1 MCRLFGMSG
10 GSEPVRAT
18 FWLLQASDS
27 LSEQGRR
34 EPDGT
39 GIGFFDAAGSPV
51 VSKQPLAAYADR
63 RFAEEA
69 KHVVSR
75 TFVAHVRFAST
86 GALTVDNTH
95 PFEQDGRLF
104 AHNGVIEG
112 LPALESELGAEGM
125 ALVHGETDSE
135 RWFALITR
143 AIARADGDVA
153 AGIES
158 ATRWVAANLPLLS
171 ANFVLIEADQLWALR
186 YPDGHELHVLE
197 REAGGGGASGPAS
210 LRHRSSNG
218 QIHVASDELAQRPAV
233 VVATEPMD
241 DDPGWRELGSGQLLH
256 VDQRLHVSV
265 TTVVDRPP
273 THPLTVAD
281 LTGRAAG
288 SQADPPATHCNGR
301 LTRRRSSRPPAASA

>member
-27 LSEQGRR
+27 LSAQSRR
-34 EPDGT
+34 EPDGS
-39 GIGFFDAAGSPV
+39 GIGYFDDAGRPI
-51 VSKQPLAAYADR
+51 VSKQPLAAYHDR
-63 RFAEEA
+63 QFAQEA
-69 KHVVSR
+69 KDVQAR

-86 GALTVDNTH
+86 GALTVANTH

-112 LPALESELGAEGM
+112 LPALESELGPDGM
-125 ALVHGETDSE
+125 TPVHGDTDSE

-143 AIARADGDVA
+143 EIGRAGGDVA
-153 AGIES
+153 AGITS
-158 ATRWVAANLPLLS
+158 ATRWIAANLPLLS
-171 ANFVLIEADQLWALR
+171 ANFILIEADQLWALR

-197 REAGGGGASGPAS
+197 REAGGGQGSGPAP
-210 LRHRSSNG
+210 LAHRSSTG
-218 QIHVASDELAQRPAV
+218 HIRVASDELAQRPAV

-256 VDQRLHVSV
+256 VDPRLQATV
-265 TTVVDRPP
+265 TTIVDGRPA
-273 THPLTVAD
+273 HQLTVAD

-288 SQADPPATHCNGR
+288 SQADPPAAH
-301 LTRRRSSRPPAASA
+301 

>member
-27 LSEQGRR
+27 LSAQSRR
-34 EPDGT
+34 EPDGS
-39 GIGFFDAAGSPV
+39 GIGYFDDAGRPI
-51 VSKQPLAAYADR
+51 VSKQPLAAYEDR
-63 RFAEEA
+63 QFAQEA
-69 KHVVSR
+69 KDVQAR

-86 GALTVDNTH
+86 GALTVANTH

-112 LPALESELGAEGM
+112 LPALESELGADGM
-125 ALVHGETDSE
+125 APVNGDTDSE

-143 AIARADGDVA
+143 EIGRAGGDVA
-153 AGIES
+153 AGITS

-171 ANFVLIEADQLWALR
+171 ANFILIEADQLWALR

-197 REAGGGGASGPAS
+197 REAGGGQGSGQA
-210 LRHRSSNG
+210 LAHRSSTG
-218 QIHVASDELAQRPAV
+218 HIRVASDELAHRPAV

-256 VDQRLHVSV
+256 VDPRLQATV
-265 TTVVDRPP
+265 TTIVDGPP
-273 THPLTVAD
+273 AHQLTVAD

-288 SQADPPATHCNGR
+288 SQADPPAAH
-301 LTRRRSSRPPAASA
+301 

>member
-1 MCRLFGMSG
+1 MCRLFGMTG

-27 LSEQGRR
+27 LSEQSRR

-39 GIGFFDAAGSPV
+39 GIGFFDAEDRPV
-51 VSKQPLAAYADR
+51 VSKQPLAAYDDR

-69 KHVVSR
+69 KDVQAR

-86 GALTVDNTH
+86 GALTVANTH
-95 PFEQDGRLF
+95 PFEQAGRLF

-112 LPALESELGAEGM
+112 LPALESELGPEGM

-153 AGIES
+153 AGIQS

-186 YPDGHELHVLE
+186 YPERHELHVLE
-197 REAGGGGASGPAS
+197 RDAGGGAESGPAP
-210 LRHRSSNG
+210 LHHRSSTG
-218 QIHVASDELAQRPAV
+218 HIHVAFDELSQRPAV

-241 DDPGWRELGSGQLLH
+241 DDSGWRELGSGQLLH
-256 VDQRLHVSV
+256 VDRQLRVTV
-265 TTVVDRPP
+265 TTIAEDPP
-273 THPLTVAD
+273 AHPLTVAD

-288 SQADPPATHCNGR
+288 SQT
-301 LTRRRSSRPPAASA
+301 AAAG